1 MKKQLLKFGLM
12 AGMGAFVLSTSFAK
26 DVKATDTL
34 TAMRDTA
41 TMTDTA
47 SFYRDTVSMKN
58 DTASFVRDTASF
70 VRDTALLKDTANF
83 AFNFKAD
90 TATFKVA
97 DTATAFKSDTAAFKA
112 DTAMVNDTASFAAHM
127 NAATGDT
134 AAMKA
139 IRDTAA
145 FKKDT
150 ANVLGKNIVSF
161 SKDTTTPQPTDTSK
175 TPKSHAMRA
184 KD

>member
-1 MKKQLLKFGLM
+1 MKKQLLTFGLM
-12 AGMGAFVLSTSFAK
+12 AGMGAFVLSTSFAN
-26 DVKATDTL
+26 DIKATDTL
-34 TAMRDTA
+34 TANI
-41 TMTDTA
+41 TDTA

-70 VRDTALLKDTANF
+70 TRDTASFVRDTALLKDTATF
-83 AFNFKAD
+83 VFKAD

-112 DTAMVNDTASFAAHM
+112 DTAMANDTASFAAHL

-139 IRDTAA
+139 I
-145 FKKDT
+145 KDT
-150 ANVLGKNIVSF
+150 ASFKQDTAKVLGKNIVSF

-175 TPKSHAMRA
+175 TPKAHALKA

>member
-34 TAMRDTA
+34 IAMRDTA

-58 DTASFVRDTASF
+58 DTASFVRDTA
-70 VRDTALLKDTANF
+70 LLKDTANF
-83 AFNFKAD
+83 VFNFKAD
-90 TATFKVA
+90 TAAFKVA

-127 NAATGDT
+127 NAAMGDT

-161 SKDTTTPQPTDTSK
+161 SKDTTTPQPADTSK

>member
-1 MKKQLLKFGLM
+1 MKKQLLTFGLM
-12 AGMGAFVLSTSFAK
+12 AGMGAFVLSTSFAN
-26 DVKATDTL
+26 DIKAKDTL
-34 TAMRDTA
+34 TANT
-41 TMTDTA
+41 TDTA

-70 VRDTALLKDTANF
+70 VRDTALLKDTATF
-83 AFNFKAD
+83 VFKAD
-90 TATFKVA
+90 TATFKIA

-112 DTAMVNDTASFAAHM
+112 DTAMVNDTASFAAHL
-127 NAATGDT
+127 NAAMGDT

-139 IRDTAA
+139 I
-145 FKKDT
+145 KDT
-150 ANVLGKNIVSF
+150 ASFKQDTAKVLGKNIVSF

-175 TPKSHAMRA
+175 TPKAQALKA

>member
-12 AGMGAFVLSTSFAK
+12 AGFGAFVLSTGFAK
-26 DVKATDTL
+26 EMKATDTL
-34 TAMRDTA
+34 TTRR
-41 TMTDTA
+41 DTA
-47 SFYRDTVSMKN
+47 SFYSMKN

-70 VRDTALLKDTANF
+70 VRDTALLKDTASF
-83 AFNFKAD
+83 VFKAD
-90 TATFKVA
+90 TAAFRVA
-97 DTATAFKSDTAAFKA
+97 DTATAFKSDTAAFKG
-112 DTAMVNDTASFAAHM
+112 DTAMVNDTSSFASHL
-127 NAATGDT
+127 NAAMGDT

-145 FKKDT
+145 LKKDT

-175 TPKSHAMRA
+175 TPKAHALKA

>member
-1 MKKQLLKFGLM
+1 MKKQLLTFGLM
-12 AGMGAFVLSTSFAK
+12 AGMGAFVLSTSFAN
-26 DVKATDTL
+26 DIKAKDTL
-34 TAMRDTA
+34 TANI
-41 TMTDTA
+41 TDTA

-70 VRDTALLKDTANF
+70 VRDTALLKDTATF
-83 AFNFKAD
+83 VFKAD

-112 DTAMVNDTASFAAHM
+112 DTASFAAHL
-127 NAATGDT
+127 NAAMGDT

-139 IRDTAA
+139 I
-145 FKKDT
+145 KDT
-150 ANVLGKNIVSF
+150 ASFKQDTAKVLGKNIVSF

-175 TPKSHAMRA
+175 APKAHALKA

>member
-1 MKKQLLKFGLM
+1 MKKQLLTFGLM
-12 AGMGAFVLSTSFAK
+12 AGMGAFVLSTSFANNI
-26 DVKATDTL
+26 KATDTL
-34 TAMRDTA
+34 TANQ
-41 TMTDTA
+41 TDTA

-70 VRDTALLKDTANF
+70 VRDTALLKDTATF
-83 AFNFKAD
+83 VFKAD

-112 DTAMVNDTASFAAHM
+112 DTASFAAHL
-127 NAATGDT
+127 NAAMGDT

-139 IRDTAA
+139 I
-145 FKKDT
+145 KDT
-150 ANVLGKNIVSF
+150 ASFKQDTAKVLGKNIVSF

-175 TPKSHAMRA
+175 APKAHALKA